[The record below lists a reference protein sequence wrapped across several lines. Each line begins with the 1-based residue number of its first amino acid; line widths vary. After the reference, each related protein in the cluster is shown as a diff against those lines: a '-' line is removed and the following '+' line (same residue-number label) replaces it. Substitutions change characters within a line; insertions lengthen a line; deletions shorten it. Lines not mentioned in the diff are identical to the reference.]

1 MLKIFKWT
9 AIVFFSIV
17 LILGL
22 LFYRWIIAPPQDDWR
37 GRRDIMPYIPD
48 AVELYKQNI
57 DTFETA
63 AEMFSENEAFK
74 SKGFTGEQLTDF
86 MPFLTPEEISVYKK
100 LFEVSYNDI
109 NVVNAGYDF
118 GWRFYLGSQN
128 RTLLCLYYNFDQQE
142 FERNNEISQWKTHYF
157 EEIAPNWHIIV
168 FVMPERRG

>member
-1 MLKIFKWT
+1 MPKILKWT

-48 AVELYKQNI
+48 AVELFKQNI
-57 DTFETA
+57 DTFEAA

-74 SKGFTGEQLTDF
+74 SKGFAGRHLEDF
-86 MPFLTPEEISVYKK
+86 LPFLTPEEISVYKK
-100 LFEVSYNDI
+100 LFEISYNDI
-109 NVVNAGYDF
+109 NVLSVGNDF
-118 GWRFYLGSQN
+118 GWKFFITAQN
-128 RTLLCLYYNFDQQE
+128 RTDLCLYYNFDQQE
-142 FERNNEISQWKTHYF
+142 FERINETRQWKTHYF

-168 FVMPERRG
+168 LVVPEIRG